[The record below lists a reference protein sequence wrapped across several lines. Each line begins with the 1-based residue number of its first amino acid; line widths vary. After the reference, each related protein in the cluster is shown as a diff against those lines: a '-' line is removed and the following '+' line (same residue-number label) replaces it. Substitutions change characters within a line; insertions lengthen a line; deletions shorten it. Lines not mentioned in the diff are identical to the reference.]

1 MNIKEVADKI
11 IGILE
16 ARTVDIKSRLLG
28 GENFY
33 TGSPPKFCHEH
44 VEFLLKLESKIGK
57 KDSKD
62 FFWACIS
69 YPILHSGTAFK
80 IIGYQLPPTKV
91 SKIINAA
98 KKNSDVCLM
107 VHLRA
112 NKIDDALDCL
122 IRKWSSKGSPLISI
136 EPVILRCL
144 KQVLDNEPYQSN
156 SKQLDKIEKCIQLCR
171 SMINSLKIIGYQDI
185 QTKKDIDYELQL
197 LGKSFIQ
204 SRYQLIKK
212 ELEFEN
218 IEINLD
224 KELVQNEIN
233 KFGFSDDLNK
243 CLNRFEDNYRKAKD
257 EFDFKET
264 MGHIRSFME
273 LLIEQIAGKV
283 KNISQVPSSH
293 DFSKFGGNRSYL
305 KRKDVKF
312 LDPDQDNLLG
322 NIYKF
327 ISGTGVHTIK
337 SQRECARLAKNIT
350 IEWALFLFRRLEK
363 YSEDCS
369 PQHTP
374 SPHTP

>member
-1 MNIKEVADKI
+1 MNIKDVASKI

-16 ARTVDIKSRLLG
+16 ARTVDLESRFFG
-28 GENFY
+28 SEKFY

-44 VEFLLKLESKIGK
+44 VELLLKLESKIDK

-69 YPILHSGTAFK
+69 YPIFLSGTAFNL
-80 IIGYQLPPTKV
+80 IVYNLDGARV
-91 SKIINAA
+91 SKTINAV
-98 KKNSDVCLM
+98 KENSDVCFM
-107 VHLRA
+107 AYLRA
-112 NKIDDALDCL
+112 NKIDGALDGL
-122 IRKWSSKGSPLISI
+122 IRKLSRGNPLTSV
-136 EPVILRCL
+136 ELKILRCL
-144 KQVLDNEPYQSN
+144 NEVLDNEPYQFN
-156 SKQLDKIEKCIQLCR
+156 SKQFDKIEKCIQLCR
-171 SMINSLKIIGYQDI
+171 SMIAPLKAIGLQNT
-185 QTKKDIDYELQL
+185 QKKGIEKGIYFLD
-197 LGKSFIQ
+197 KSFKQ
-204 SRYQLIKK
+204 SRYQRIKK

-283 KNISQVPSSH
+283 ENISQVHSSH

-305 KRKDVKF
+305 SRNDVKF
-312 LDPDQDNLLG
+312 LDLEQDNLLG

-327 ISGTGVHTIK
+327 ISGTGVHLIK
-337 SQRECARLAKNIT
+337 SQRECARLAKNIS
-350 IEWALFLFRRLEK
+350 IEWALFLLRRLEK
-363 YSEDCS
+363 YSEDR
-369 PQHTP
+369 PP
-374 SPHTP
+374 

>member
-16 ARTVDIKSRLLG
+16 ARTLDLVSRFVLS
-28 GENFY
+28 EEFY
-33 TGSPPKFCHEH
+33 TGDPPKLRHEH
-44 VEFLLKLESKIGK
+44 VELLLKLESKIDK

-69 YPILHSGTAFK
+69 YPIFFSRIAFNLIVK
-80 IIGYQLPPTKV
+80 NLDGKRV
-91 SKIINAA
+91 SQIINAT
-98 KKNSDVCLM
+98 KENSDVCFM
-107 VHLRA
+107 AYLRA
-112 NKIDDALDCL
+112 NKIDDALDGL
-122 IRKWSSKGSPLISI
+122 RRKLSKGNTLTSVELK
-136 EPVILRCL
+136 ILQCL
-144 KQVLDNEPYQSN
+144 TEVLENDPYQFN
-156 SKQLDKIEKCIQLCR
+156 SEQFDKIEKCIQWCR
-171 SMINSLKIIGYQDI
+171 SIIAPFKAIGLKDNQ
-185 QTKKDIDYELQL
+185 KKSIEKGIYL
-197 LGKSFIQ
+197 LDKSFKQ

-218 IEINLD
+218 IEINRD

-233 KFGFSDDLNK
+233 KFGFPDDLNE

-283 KNISQVPSSH
+283 ENISQVHSSH
-293 DFSKFGGNRSYL
+293 DFSKFGGNRNYL
-305 KRKDVKF
+305 KQRDVRF

-327 ISGTGVHTIK
+327 ISGTGVHLIK
-337 SQRECARLAKNIT
+337 SQRECARLAKNIS
-350 IEWALFLFRRLEK
+350 IEWALFLLRRLEK
-363 YSEDCS
+363 YSEDR
-369 PQHTP
+369 PP
-374 SPHTP
+374 